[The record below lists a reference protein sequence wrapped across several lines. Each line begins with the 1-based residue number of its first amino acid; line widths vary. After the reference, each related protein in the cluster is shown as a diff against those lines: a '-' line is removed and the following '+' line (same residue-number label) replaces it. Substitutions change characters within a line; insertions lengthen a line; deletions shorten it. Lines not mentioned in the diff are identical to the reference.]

1 MSSCRGEAF
10 IDALKSDTTIV
21 LVAADDASG
30 ECTSARDATRIGA
43 TLFDA
48 LSHAESLQQALE
60 TAQGA
65 VAGRGGAPGA
75 KLHIGPEIATKLR
88 ELDRKRAT
96 RGASRTR
103 LASPD

>member
-1 MSSCRGEAF
+1 M
-10 IDALKSDTTIV
+10 DA
-21 LVAADDASG
+21 
-30 ECTSARDATRIGA
+30 EPARDRPGLQRAA
-43 TLFDA
+43 VEPDA

-88 ELDRKRAT
+88 ELDRMRAT
-96 RGASRTR
+96 RGASRTV
-103 LASPD
+103 